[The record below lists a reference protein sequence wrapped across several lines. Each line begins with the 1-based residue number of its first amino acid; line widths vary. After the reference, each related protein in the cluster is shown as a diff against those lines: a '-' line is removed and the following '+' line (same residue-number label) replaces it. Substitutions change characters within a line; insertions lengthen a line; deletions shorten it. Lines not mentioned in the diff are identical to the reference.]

1 MACSKETWIRRSGYH
16 SAFENRTDSGLSLIS
31 WIRTGYRACE
41 MVVVGMET
49 GSPGGPRFDIS
60 RFDVVPGFMGGKLRI
75 RFIRMP
81 QHWHFGIP
89 GRLSAR
95 VSSSR
100 ALFRSVFPAS
110 NGTPV

>member
-1 MACSKETWIRRSGYH
+1 MDCGKETWIHTNGCI

-60 RFDVVPGFMGGKLRI
+60 RFAVVPGFMGG
-75 RFIRMP
+75 
-81 QHWHFGIP
+81 
-89 GRLSAR
+89 
-95 VSSSR
+95 
-100 ALFRSVFPAS
+100 
-110 NGTPV
+110 